1 MHFTSRYSKSRKRR
15 DSASRYNKGRNS
27 RELYRQE
34 EQDHGVQDHT
44 FGDNRYSGREICVQG
59 YKPAED
65 RRDAA
70 GRIRAGAKHGEE
82 PSENSDMRSDQKD
95 L

>member
-44 FGDNRYSGREICVQG
+44 FGDNRYS
-59 YKPAED
+59 
-65 RRDAA
+65 
-70 GRIRAGAKHGEE
+70 
-82 PSENSDMRSDQKD
+82 DQKIHV
-95 L
+95 